1 MPKVYGWAAAWVV
14 AVVLDSEAEVEVV
27 LAAVVAVVAVVGAV
41 VVVAEEPHA
50 TANRLTARSRSTTTL
65 HMRTRRGLNADIGKS
80 TSHFVFRL
88 ALRRSNTRITA
99 ESEAPDLLSSP
110 FAGIGQSPQT
120 ITVDAPHSKH

>member
-1 MPKVYGWAAAWVV
+1 MYGWAAAWVV

-27 LAAVVAVVAVVGAV
+27 LVTVVAVVAVVGAV

-50 TANRLTARSRSTTTL
+50 TANTLTATSRSTTAL

-99 ESEAPDLLSSP
+99 ESRSSRPPFVSLCRHRPEPPGHDRRRSP
-110 FAGIGQSPQT
+110 F
-120 ITVDAPHSKH
+120 